1 MNPNKP
7 HQEPGEDPI
16 RHHVFDG
23 IAEYDR
29 RLPNWWLVTLYAGIV
44 FAIVYWMATEHF
56 GRSTNESRLN
66 AEMQRIEAEKL
77 ASSASNLDDATL
89 WKMSRNPVFV
99 EAGRATFQSTC
110 ASCHNAALTGG
121 IGPNLVDTT
130 WIHGGNPVNLLK
142 VVNDGVTAKGM
153 PTWGPVLGGKKV
165 SEVVAFVLSHHT
177 PPAAP

>member
-7 HQEPGEDPI
+7 VQEPGEDPI

-29 RLPNWWLVTLYAGIV
+29 RLPNWWLMTLYGAIV
-44 FAIVYWMATEHF
+44 FAILYWMATQHF
-56 GRSTNESRLN
+56 ARSTDESRLA
-66 AEMQRIEAEKL
+66 AEMQRIEAEKI
-77 ASSASNLDDATL
+77 ASSAASLDDATL

-121 IGPNLVDTT
+121 IGPNLVDAV
-130 WIHGGNPVNLLK
+130 WIHGGAPVDVLK
-142 VVNDGVTAKGM
+142 TINEGVPAKGM

-165 SEVVAFVLSHHT
+165 SEVAAFILSHH
-177 PPAAP
+177 PAP